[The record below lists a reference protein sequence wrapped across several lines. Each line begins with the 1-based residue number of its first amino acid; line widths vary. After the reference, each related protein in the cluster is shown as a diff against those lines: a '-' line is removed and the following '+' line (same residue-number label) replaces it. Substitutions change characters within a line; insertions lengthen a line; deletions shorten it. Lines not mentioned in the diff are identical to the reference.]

1 MFGLE
6 RLIPIGIRP
15 RRSHGAR
22 AVVTGAGSG
31 IGRAFALE
39 IAERGGQVICADID
53 ESRADE
59 TVALI
64 ERNHPGAA
72 HAFRCD
78 VSQREDVEV
87 LARFAESLF
96 ERPVTL
102 LVNNAGVG
110 IGGKPVGE
118 IGFDDWE
125 WALGINLWGVVQGC
139 EIFAPQLRAA
149 CGGGSDGPG
158 GGSSRNHAGPR
169 PHHHSGGII
178 NVASAAAFAAAP
190 SMAVYNAS
198 KAAVLSLSET
208 MAAEMS
214 GTGVAVTVLCP
225 TFVKTN
231 VARDGRI
238 TPQSAR
244 LADTLMRLT
253 GFSPDSVARTT
264 LDAHDRGQLYV
275 LPQLDAHLIWR
286 LKRYFPAQY
295 TYALGLL
302 DRLLPQENPITTD
315 RSSVSDKTGV

>member
-6 RLIPIGIRP
+6 RLIPLGIRS
-15 RRSHGAR
+15 RRTHGAQ

-39 IAERGGQVICADID
+39 IADRGGQVICADID
-53 ESRADE
+53 EARAEE

-64 ERNHPGAA
+64 ERKHPGVA

-78 VSQREDVEV
+78 VASREDVEI

-102 LVNNAGVG
+102 VINNAGVG
-110 IGGKPVGE
+110 IGGKHVGD

-125 WALGINLWGVVQGC
+125 WALGINLWGVVHGC

-149 CGGGSDGPG
+149 G
-158 GGSSRNHAGPR
+158 R
-169 PHHHSGGII
+169 GGII
-178 NVASAAAFAAAP
+178 NVASAAGFAAAP
-190 SMAVYNAS
+190 SMAVYNTS
-198 KAAVLSLSET
+198 KAAVMSLSET

-238 TPQSAR
+238 TQEATR
-244 LADTLMRLT
+244 LADTLMRWT
-253 GFSPDSVARTT
+253 GFSPEQVARTT

-275 LPQLDAHLIWR
+275 LPQLDAHLVWR

-302 DRLLPQENPITTD
+302 DRLLPQENSTSTD
-315 RSSVSDKTGV
+315 RVTVTDKTGV

>member
-6 RLIPIGIRP
+6 RLIPLGIRP
-15 RRSHGAR
+15 RRTHNAR

-39 IAERGGQVICADID
+39 IAERGGKVVCVDID
-53 ESRADE
+53 ETRADE

-64 ERNHPGAA
+64 EREHPGAA
-72 HAFRCD
+72 YAFRCD
-78 VSQREDVEV
+78 VARRADVEV
-87 LARFAESLF
+87 LARFSESLF

-102 LVNNAGVG
+102 VINNAGVG
-110 IGGKPVGE
+110 IGGKHVGD
-118 IGFDDWE
+118 IGFDNWE
-125 WALGINLWGVVQGC
+125 WALGINLWGVVHGC
-139 EIFAPQLRAA
+139 EIFAPQLR
-149 CGGGSDGPG
+149 
-158 GGSSRNHAGPR
+158 RAGR
-169 PHHHSGGII
+169 GGII
-178 NVASAAAFAAAP
+178 NVASAAGFAAAP
-190 SMAVYNAS
+190 SMAVYNTS
-198 KAAVLSLSET
+198 KAAVMSLSET

-238 TPQSAR
+238 THEAAR
-244 LADTLMRLT
+244 LADTLMRWT
-253 GFSPDSVARTT
+253 GFTPEHVARTT

-275 LPQLDAHLIWR
+275 LPQLDAHIVWR

-302 DRLLPQENPITTD
+302 DRLLPQENSTTTD
-315 RSSVSDKTGV
+315 RTTVADKTGV

>member
-6 RLIPIGIRP
+6 RLIPVGIRP
-15 RRSHGAR
+15 RRTHGAR

-39 IAERGGQVICADID
+39 IAARGGQVICADID

-64 ERNHPGAA
+64 ERDHPGAA
-72 HAFRCD
+72 HAFHCD
-78 VSQREDVEV
+78 VSRREDVEV

-102 LVNNAGVG
+102 VVNNAGVG
-110 IGGKPVGE
+110 IGGKHVGE

-125 WALGINLWGVVQGC
+125 WALGINLWGVVHGC
-139 EIFAPQLRAA
+139 ETFAPQLRAA
-149 CGGGSDGPG
+149 
-158 GGSSRNHAGPR
+158 RQ
-169 PHHHSGGII
+169 GGII

-208 MAAEMS
+208 MAAELS

-238 TPQSAR
+238 TQQSAR

-253 GFSPDSVARTT
+253 GFSPDRVVRTT

-275 LPQLDAHLIWR
+275 LPQLDAHVIWR

-302 DRLLPQENPITTD
+302 DRLLPPENSTTTD